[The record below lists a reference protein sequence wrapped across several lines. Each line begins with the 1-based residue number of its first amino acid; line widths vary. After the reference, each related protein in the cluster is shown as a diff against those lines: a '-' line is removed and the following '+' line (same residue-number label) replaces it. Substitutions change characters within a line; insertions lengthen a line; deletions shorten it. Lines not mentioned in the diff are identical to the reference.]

1 MNTIKLF
8 VKNTCDHIK
17 KASDN
22 FIDDVKYDP
31 VTYATIGASLLAIGF
46 FTHVAIKHVL
56 KK

>member
-8 VKNTCDHIK
+8 AKNTCDHIK

-46 FTHVAIKHVL
+46 FTHVAIKHAL